1 MPGKTEDTVS
11 VSLGRENGAEL
22 DLIGWRGTRCGT
34 PAPSPGCV
42 GKRSVSGKAFAG
54 PPSRV
59 AWPRTEKDRTRRS
72 GQVDQGSRKARG
84 GEDDRRSI
92 LPRSGSAAGA
102 SRPAPGSTGHR
113 SVAAPSTA
121 MLRRSIEF
129 VHLAPAPLLHGRLT
143 RAGSSA
149 ACQQPDRY

>member
-42 GKRSVSGKAFAG
+42 GKRSISGKACAG

-72 GQVDQGSRKARG
+72 GQVDQGGQKAREERTT
-84 GEDDRRSI
+84 GE
-92 LPRSGSAAGA
+92 A
-102 SRPAPGSTGHR
+102 SSPAPGMHLEPADPCR
-113 SVAAPSTA
+113 EARAIAAWPP
-121 MLRRSIEF
+121 E
-129 VHLAPAPLLHGRLT
+129 
-143 RAGSSA
+143 
-149 ACQQPDRY
+149 